1 MQRVIEQVAGILHRN
16 EVPFVTRADGNGYR
30 IMRESSATF
39 ISFAQFGETV
49 MVSVHSPGAA
59 GDRGERRA
67 AGEPTAV
74 NDLNAG
80 TRFARFVYYP
90 EERVIAVE
98 YDLAADD
105 LQESELILAVERI
118 SYAANIAGRGAEA
131 AAGHRPA
138 LQRNPARC
146 VSSSPRWPASG

>member
-1 MQRVIEQVAGILHRN
+1 MAAMQRVIEQVAGILHRN

-49 MVSVHSPGAA
+49 MVSVHSPVLQEIEENGHLL
-59 GDRGERRA
+59 EIL
-67 AGEPTAV
+67 TAV
-74 NDLNAG
+74 NDLNASQ
-80 TRFARFVYYP
+80 RFSRFVYYP

-118 SYAANIAGRGAEA
+118 SYAANIQDEELKLRLGTGLRFSETL
-131 AAGHRPA
+131 PD
-138 LQRNPARC
+138 
-146 VSSSPRWPASG
+146 V